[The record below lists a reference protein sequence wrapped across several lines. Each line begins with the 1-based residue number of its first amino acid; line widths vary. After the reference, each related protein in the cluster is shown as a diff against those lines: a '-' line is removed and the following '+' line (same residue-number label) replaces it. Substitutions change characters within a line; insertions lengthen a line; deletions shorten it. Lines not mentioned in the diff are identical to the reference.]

1 MKCIKIT
8 KKRKEYSLDEYD
20 YEKSYIHSLNTL
32 SESFIDSIFSTSR
45 YKVNYHTKT
54 IRSGN
59 QFEVE
64 IYPAFKFD
72 SAIPETIVR
81 NKKESTE
88 TRKNLDDRNARK
100 KLNRLVHSNF
110 EAGDYW
116 LHLTFNDEKLPETLE
131 DAENEAINF
140 FRRINRLR
148 KKKRLDN
155 AKYIY
160 VIEEGEYGT
169 ERFHIHLIM
178 DRELDIE
185 SVLSKWKKYGSTTT
199 KIINFYGDNSLM
211 GICKYLSKDPEVYKK
226 TAFRLKGKRRWGA
239 SKNLK
244 QPKERVNKTKFSRKK
259 VNGMIKNQNSIAEIL
274 ESTYPAHNFKEVEI
288 KYNDFNGLFYIYAR
302 MESKKYIRVRR

>member
-8 KKRKEYSLDEYD
+8 KKRKEYSLENYD
-20 YEKSYIHSLNTL
+20 YEKSYIHSMNTL

-81 NKKESTE
+81 SRRESRE
-88 TRKNLDDRNARK
+88 SQKNLDERNARK
-100 KLNRLVHSNF
+100 RLNRLVHSNF

-116 LHLTFNDEKLPETLE
+116 LHLTFDNDNLPETLE
-131 DAENEAINF
+131 DAERLASNF

-148 KKKRLDN
+148 KKNGLDN

-160 VIEEGEYGT
+160 VVEEGEYGT
-169 ERFHIHLIM
+169 ERFHLHLVM
-178 DRELDIE
+178 DRELDVE
-185 SVLSKWKKYGSTTT
+185 SVLSKWKHGSTTT

-244 QPKERVNKTKFSRKK
+244 QPKESVNKTKFSRAK

-274 ESTYPAHNFKEVEI
+274 ENTYPEHNFKEVEI

-302 MESKKYIRVRR
+302 MESKKYTRMRI